1 MDKTLLIIGLVW
13 PEPNSSAAG
22 KRMLQLITLF
32 KKWGYSITFASTALE
47 NEFNFDLETFII
59 ILRLI

>member
-1 MDKTLLIIGLVW
+1 MYKTLLIIGLVW